1 MNIITHILYAKICQN
16 VQKNDKKLQKNQEKA
31 TKRLEKGNIK

>member
-1 MNIITHILYAKICQN
+1 MDIILSNICQN
-16 VQKNDKKLQKNQEKA
+16 IPKIDKKLQKNQEKA